1 MQVLNIDWMWTSSNW
16 SQIDEVSGGYGSYN
30 SIIEF
35 QVNFCVWKMKRWVI
49 TISKLVVKIIWDYAV
64 RIFFSRCHFLYK
76 CELSVDVWN
85 VFLVFHWPQFL
96 RQWFSTLSVHYN
108 HLQHLKSVDIYVSAR
123 EVLINSSLV
132 KPGPWHIGHS
142 RVNAHQL
149 LLLLFLFSF
158 WLWYQTII
166 SLMTK
171 CLSPKMS

>member
-1 MQVLNIDWMWTSSNW
+1 MQVLNIDWMWTSSNR
-16 SQIDEVSGGYGSYN
+16 SQIDEVSGGYISYN

-35 QVNFCVWKMKRWVI
+35 QVNFCVWKMKRWMI
-49 TISKLVVKIIWDYAV
+49 TISKVVVEIVWDDAV
-64 RIFFSRCHFLYK
+64 RIFFSRCYFLHK

-96 RQWFSTLSVHYN
+96 RQWFSTLAVHYN

-158 WLWYQTII
+158 FDHDIKP
-166 SLMTK
+166 S
-171 CLSPKMS
+171 SP